1 MVSSHSP
8 HIRAFPSPL
17 SSLLPLPV
25 LCQAFS
31 ATSQAGIDVA
41 LPCQAKQAGKETS
54 MAALGFYLLMF
65 YFTGRERRWQAL
77 MAEAVDL
84 SSKSLLAPGKSL
96 LCFQG
101 ARREESSGFEGG
113 PLFTHITPV
122 GVSNTL
128 RGQAEIRTCPLTTNL
143 CK

>member
-1 MVSSHSP
+1 MV
-8 HIRAFPSPL
+8 
-17 SSLLPLPV
+17 
-25 LCQAFS
+25 
-31 ATSQAGIDVA
+31 
-41 LPCQAKQAGKETS
+41 
-54 MAALGFYLLMF
+54 
-65 YFTGRERRWQAL
+65 
-77 MAEAVDL
+77 EAVDL